1 MMAAQKNETPLA
13 GGVSKEENQKTQAFI
28 VSQQVPDRKAF
39 DTARAQ
45 FAFLG
50 RELTLQRRAD
60 DGHYTWTVSRW
71 NQAHTF
77 GHWNDVLAHL
87 NQAGGAA

>member
-1 MMAAQKNETPLA
+1 MMAVQTDETPLA

-28 VSQQVPDRKAF
+28 VAQQVPDRKAF
-39 DTARAQ
+39 DTARAE
-45 FAFLG
+45 FALLG
-50 RELTLQRRAD
+50 YALTLSRRVG
-60 DGHYTWTVSRW
+60 DGRHTWTVSRW
-71 NQAHTF
+71 NQSHTF